1 MQNNFRTMF
10 IVICA
15 LVLPSMTFAKVEV
28 SSIFGDNMMSAWKD
42 FSFEMAKKKKQTP
55 PDKKPEKS

>member
-28 SSIFGDNMMSAWKD
+28 PSIFGDNMMSAWKD
-42 FSFEMAKKKKQTP
+42 FSFEMFF
-55 PDKKPEKS
+55 